1 MNNRQQKL
9 TEIESKSQ
17 HTDNKSF
24 IIGSIIA
31 TFIAIT
37 PYIFYYYESV
47 PDVKIWNTFLFN
59 YDSKYYLSAQVGIWT
74 IIGKF
79 VPLYL
84 LIIWFFTCRHWWYHA
99 LLIPIIMYF
108 FQFATVINEDLKYVD
123 TNQFLYL
130 VIMMALVIPSIYLVR
145 ARIFNKINTVNKS
158 LQDLEDEL
166 TIKPKTLWGKI
177 RQYF

>member
-1 MNNRQQKL
+1 
-9 TEIESKSQ
+9 
-17 HTDNKSF
+17 
-24 IIGSIIA
+24 
-31 TFIAIT
+31 
-37 PYIFYYYESV
+37 
-47 PDVKIWNTFLFN
+47 
-59 YDSKYYLSAQVGIWT
+59 
-74 IIGKF
+74 
-79 VPLYL
+79 
-84 LIIWFFTCRHWWYHA
+84 
-99 LLIPIIMYF
+99 MYF

-130 VIMMALVIPSIYLVR
+130 VIMMAIVIPSIYLVR